1 MRFGIFAIVG
11 AAALACATTAGAEVA
26 PAPTP
31 DDAGYIPNPDWA
43 MAIRQDELDLYRP
56 IVAHNPGGAIVD
68 CAAKADGHL
77 VDCKTVEVKPTGV
90 HYEDAAR
97 LVAMRLCRLKPTLP
111 DGTSVAGKRVRITV
125 IWR

>member
-1 MRFGIFAIVG
+1 MKSGFCV
-11 AAALACATTAGAEVA
+11 AAAAVLAFGTTTAAEVA

-31 DDAGYIPNPDWA
+31 DDAGYIANPDWA
-43 MAIRQDELDLYRP
+43 APIRQSELDLYRP
-56 IVAHNPGGAIVD
+56 IDAHDPGGAIID
-68 CAAKADGHL
+68 CGVKADGHL

-97 LVAMRLCRLKPTLP
+97 LVAMRLCRLRPTLP
-111 DGTSVAGKRVRITV
+111 DGASVAGTRVRIAV